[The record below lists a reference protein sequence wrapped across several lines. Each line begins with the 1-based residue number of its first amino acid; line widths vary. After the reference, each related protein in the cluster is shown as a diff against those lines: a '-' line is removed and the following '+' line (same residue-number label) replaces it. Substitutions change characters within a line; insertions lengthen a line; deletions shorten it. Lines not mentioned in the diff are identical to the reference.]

1 MLFRTVDHYFTQD
14 DILLLYDK
22 EKEEEDKEE
31 EPDCFICYELLN
43 ENEQLIKLN
52 NNAYYLKKCNC
63 EGFIHKKCLDKWF
76 NSKNSCPVCRF
87 LIDKKIVLTNATI
100 CKKSDGAFFY
110 NNLMVIKKNWIV
122 FLFIFFTIDFVCKNI
137 ALFLA
142 LGFR

>member
-14 DILLLYDK
+14 DILLLY
-22 EKEEEDKEE
+22 EEDNE

-52 NNAYYLKKCNC
+52 NNAYYFKKCNC

-76 NSKNSCPVCRF
+76 NSKKSCPVCRF
-87 LIDKKIVLTNATI
+87 LIDKKIVLTDATI
-100 CKKSDGAFFY
+100 CKKSHGAFFY
-110 NNLMVIKKNWIV
+110 NNLKVIKKNWIV

-137 ALFLA
+137 ALFFGA
-142 LGFR
+142 LFSLKRQF